1 MNTLHQPLARV
12 SEAMQEF
19 VWRKDVRLLHVVTTG
34 PLRLAV
40 LEHIAAAEHLGES
53 RCPFFV
59 LEAPCEAE
67 DNGWT
72 ARTDELR
79 DDGEELCE
87 LLERSDEGIALAPVR
102 AASTDTRTKTPF
114 ARFGVE
120 LRALV
125 ERLQA
130 PLEGVVLVLAPLW
143 VRAPKPW
150 IEELTVLLCQNG
162 FASVRW
168 VIVDLEDAVCAP
180 LSRALGRRAR
190 HVDARVDAA
199 AARAETDE
207 MLAAIKAA
215 PSGATGAR
223 LCGAAGPPELPP
235 PRKNEATALT
245 PALAMAAGVPE
256 PLTNAALLQQLRA
269 LTLGAAR
276 STRDG
281 NAPEAT
287 RQQREA
293 LELCLNARLV
303 RESVVMELVLGGY
316 VLQGGAHTHALDVFH
331 RARQR
336 AEAAGFAEL
345 AVQAQLAVAGSL
357 FAQRRT
363 AEATAAYVE
372 AGQLGA
378 ALRSPVLA
386 IESYRMA
393 GQLLAA
399 SGMVDFAGAAWRR
412 ALDLANAATPLDR
425 KASSAAETARAL
437 AALCRTHRLTEQAAA
452 LEAQAAAIEGS
463 VDIDSSPP
471 LSHPTAPQSCRDL
484 GTNP

>member
-1 MNTLHQPLARV
+1 
-12 SEAMQEF
+12 
-19 VWRKDVRLLHVVTTG
+19 
-34 PLRLAV
+34 V

-53 RCPFFV
+53 SCPFFV

-72 ARTDELR
+72 ARTEELR
-79 DDGEELCE
+79 DDVEALRE
-87 LLERSDEGIALAPVR
+87 LLERGEEGIALAPVR
-102 AASTDTRTKTPF
+102 GAFTDARTKTPF

-125 ERLQA
+125 ERLRA

-150 IEELTVLLCQNG
+150 IEEVTVLLCQTD
-162 FASVRW
+162 FANVRW

-190 HVDARVDAA
+190 QVDARVDAA

-207 MLAAIKAA
+207 MLAAIGAS

-235 PRKNEATALT
+235 PRKNKTAAPT
-245 PALAMAAGVPE
+245 PALAAEAGLPAG
-256 PLTNAALLQQLRA
+256 LADATLAHRLRA
-269 LTLGAAR
+269 LTLAAAR
-276 STRDG
+276 SMRDG
-281 NAPEAT
+281 NAPEAA

-293 LELCLNARLV
+293 LELCTTAGLV

-316 VLQGGAHTHALDVFH
+316 VLQGGAHTHALDVFR

-357 FAQRRT
+357 FAQRHT

-372 AGQLGA
+372 TGQLGA
-378 ALRSPVLA
+378 GLRSPVLG
-386 IESYRMA
+386 IEGYRMA

-399 SGMVDFAGAAWRR
+399 SGMVDFAGAAWRK
-412 ALDLANAATPLDR
+412 ALELANSATALDR
-425 KASSAAETARAL
+425 KASSAADVARAL
-437 AALCRTHRLTEQAAA
+437 AALCRTHRLPEQAAA
-452 LEAQAAAIEGS
+452 LEAQAAAMEA
-463 VDIDSSPP
+463 P
-471 LSHPTAPQSCRDL
+471 LLLDTVASRNETTAPRDIHDL
-484 GTNP
+484 GVSA